1 MTDELIRVLIVE
13 DHPMFRDGLAAILA
27 RAADVELVGMA
38 ADGREGIQLASE
50 LQPDIVLMDLN
61 LPEVNGIDA
70 TREILRTSPHIGVVI
85 VTMLG
90 DNDSLFDAVRAGARG
105 YLLKGATGE
114 EILRSVRTAAR
125 GEAIFGAAVA
135 TRIIRYFGSGAPAA
149 TASQFA
155 DLTVREREV
164 LDLIAA
170 GRTNPEITR
179 QLFLSPKT
187 VRNHISN
194 IFAKLQVADRAQAI
208 VRARQAGLGSSP
220 PADRRPPAD
229 SGGSARQ

>member
-1 MTDELIRVLIVE
+1 VTDELIRVLIVE

-50 LQPDIVLMDLN
+50 LQPDIVLM
-61 LPEVNGIDA
+61 NGIDA

>member
-13 DHPMFRDGLAAILA
+13 DHPMFRDGMAAILA

-38 ADGREGIQLASE
+38 SDGREGINLATE

-70 TREILRTSPHIGVVI
+70 AREILRTSPHIGVVI
-85 VTMLG
+85 VTMFD

-114 EILRSVRTAAR
+114 EILRSVRTAAG
-125 GEAIFGAAVA
+125 GEAIFGAPVA
-135 TRIIRYFGSGAPAA
+135 MRIIRYFGSA
-149 TASQFA
+149 TPEAGGLQFA
-155 DLTVREREV
+155 ELTAREREV
-164 LDLIAA
+164 LDLMAA
-170 GRTNPEITR
+170 GRSNPEITR

-194 IFAKLQVADRAQAI
+194 IFAKLQVVDRAQAI
-208 VRARQAGLGSSP
+208 VRARQAGLGSSS

-229 SGGSARQ
+229 PGGSSRQ